1 MQRIKIFLSKLVEY
15 KTKSL
20 NKIKLIKIYCQKNTA
35 SSIKHVAKKKKE
47 QNKTTK
53 LNVLAVENLQI
64 VLTQPK

>member
-1 MQRIKIFLSKLVEY
+1 MLQ
-15 KTKSL
+15 
-20 NKIKLIKIYCQKNTA
+20 
-35 SSIKHVAKKKKE
+35 KKKKE